1 MRVTIIRFINASW
14 YDTDYVSNLTLYTRV
29 TLYFLTALFY
39 LLYSHS
45 FFRYQI
51 TWYHLWEFLLDSW
64 QKSACVLLL
73 CIHVGSSGFPLKIY
87 HFFIAVYCWHAC
99 VRIYRVLHENSSK
112 AVHQTQAKPIIRTD
126 IILHCPQGYVSWQL
140 PISGWDFWKGIMS
153 E

>member
-1 MRVTIIRFINASW
+1 MTITYQTSLFILESH
-14 YDTDYVSNLTLYTRV
+14 YISSPPSFICYTLIH
-29 TLYFLTALFY
+29 FI
-39 LLYSHS
+39 
-45 FFRYQI
+45 RYQI
-51 TWYHLWEFLLDSW
+51 MWYHLWEFLLDSW

-73 CIHVGSSGFPLKIY
+73 CIHVGSSGFPLKMY

-112 AVHQTQAKPIIRTD
+112 AVQQTQAKPIIRTD

-140 PISGWDFWKGIMS
+140 PISGWGFWKGIMS